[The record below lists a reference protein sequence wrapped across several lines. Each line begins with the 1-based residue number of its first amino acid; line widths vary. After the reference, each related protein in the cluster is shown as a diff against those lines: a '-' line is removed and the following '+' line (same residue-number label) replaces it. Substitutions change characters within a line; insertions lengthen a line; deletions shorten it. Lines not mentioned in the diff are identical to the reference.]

1 MLELTVLVLESPLIQ
16 REGCIEEQGIFKEF
30 RKLTSNGQIV
40 PTNKQWREIQ
50 IATAT
55 DPTDQEHNRV
65 GVHQVVVDG
74 KVMHQREYMGM
85 KVVLPV

>member
-1 MLELTVLVLESPLIQ
+1 MLTVFFFLASPLIQ
-16 REGCIEEQGIFKEF
+16 REGCVEEQGVYKEF
-30 RKLTSNGQIV
+30 KRLTSEGKLV

-55 DPTDQEHNRV
+55 DPTDQVHNRV
-65 GVHQVVVDG
+65 GVHQVMIDG
-74 KVMHQREYMGM
+74 KIMHQREYMGV